1 MLLRRSLDMSAGE
14 PVSSSRQIR
23 GPSGSR
29 IWRFKGHPRTEFPAR
44 SENRVCVWPPE
55 LVSLRPV
62 LRCIECGAE
71 TDRFEP
77 GWRTLLSFD
86 PDQDSFDEAVSYCPE
101 CSVREFEFPT
111 RVSPRD

>member
-1 MLLRRSLDMSAGE
+1 
-14 PVSSSRQIR
+14 
-23 GPSGSR
+23 
-29 IWRFKGHPRTEFPAR
+29 
-44 SENRVCVWPPE
+44 
-55 LVSLRPV
+55 V

-86 PDQDSFDEAVSYCPE
+86 PDQDSFEEAVSYCPE
-101 CSVREFEFPT
+101 CSVREFQFPS

>member
-1 MLLRRSLDMSAGE
+1 M
-14 PVSSSRQIR
+14 
-23 GPSGSR
+23 PSG
-29 IWRFKGHPRTEFPAR
+29 
-44 SENRVCVWPPE
+44 V
-55 LVSLRPV
+55 VSLAPV

-86 PDQDSFDEAVSYCPE
+86 SEQGSFEEAVSYCPE
-101 CSVREFEFPT
+101 CSVREFDFPS

>member
-1 MLLRRSLDMSAGE
+1 MGPRVRGSGVLRDG
-14 PVSSSRQIR
+14 
-23 GPSGSR
+23 
-29 IWRFKGHPRTEFPAR
+29 PRTEFPAR
-44 SENRVCVWPPE
+44 SENSVWRRPPE
-55 LVSLRPV
+55 LVSLGLV

-86 PDQDSFDEAVSYCPE
+86 PEQDSFEEAVSYCPE
-101 CSVREFEFPT
+101 CSVREFEFPS

>member
-1 MLLRRSLDMSAGE
+1 MGPRVRGSGVLRDG
-14 PVSSSRQIR
+14 
-23 GPSGSR
+23 
-29 IWRFKGHPRTEFPAR
+29 PRTKFPAR
-44 SENRVCVWPPE
+44 SDNRVCVWPPE
-55 LVSLRPV
+55 LVSLDPV

-86 PDQDSFDEAVSYCPE
+86 PEQDSFDEAVSYCPE
-101 CSVREFEFPT
+101 CSVREFEFPS

>member
-1 MLLRRSLDMSAGE
+1 MGPRVRGSGVLKDGLATARERNFPLAAKNLVCVRPPE
-14 PVSSSRQIR
+14 PVSL
-23 GPSGSR
+23 
-29 IWRFKGHPRTEFPAR
+29 
-44 SENRVCVWPPE
+44 N
-55 LVSLRPV
+55 PV

-86 PDQDSFDEAVSYCPE
+86 PEQDSFHEAVSYCPE
-101 CSVREFEFPT
+101 CSVREFEFPS

>member
-1 MLLRRSLDMSAGE
+1 
-14 PVSSSRQIR
+14 
-23 GPSGSR
+23 
-29 IWRFKGHPRTEFPAR
+29 
-44 SENRVCVWPPE
+44 
-55 LVSLRPV
+55 V

-86 PDQDSFDEAVSYCPE
+86 PDQDSFEEAVSYCPA
-101 CSVREFEFPT
+101 CSVRELDFPS